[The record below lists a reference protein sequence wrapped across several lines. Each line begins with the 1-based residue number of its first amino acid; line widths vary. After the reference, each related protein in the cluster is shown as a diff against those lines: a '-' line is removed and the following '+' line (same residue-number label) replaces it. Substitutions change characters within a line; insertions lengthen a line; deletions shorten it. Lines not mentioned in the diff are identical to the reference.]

1 MSRCLG
7 TASAIRVITSRVVQ
21 SQTRNSEVLD
31 TIDVEAVDRPVLDV
45 EGGDLGVI
53 DMLDY
58 NEVVRPVIVC

>member
-1 MSRCLG
+1 
-7 TASAIRVITSRVVQ
+7 
-21 SQTRNSEVLD
+21 
-31 TIDVEAVDRPVLDV
+31 VDRPVLDV